1 MNSREWQI
9 IVLLA
14 IGGGSA
20 YIVLQ
25 HPEAATPLVTGI
37 GVVTVLLALLD
48 RGQQR

>member
-14 IGGGSA
+14 IGGGIA
-20 YIVLQ
+20 YLVQQ
-25 HPEAATPLVTGI
+25 HPDAATPLMTGI
-37 GVVTVLLALLD
+37 AVVTVLLALLD